1 MFPDGGTNGNS
12 AFSGCTKLTSVTI
25 PDGVTSIG
33 DAAFQTCLSLKT
45 ITIPGSVT
53 SIGSSAFNSCSA
65 LTSVVIG
72 KGVTFIDEMA
82 FQNCSALTSMIVES
96 GNTVYDSRNNCNA
109 IIKKSTNTLLY
120 GCQNTVIPDDVK
132 SIGVKAF
139 AGCSGLTSITIPKG
153 VTSIGA
159 FAFMSC
165 SGLASMVV
173 ERGNTVYD
181 SRNNC
186 NAIIQTATNTL
197 LFGCQSTVVPDGATT
212 IGNSAFYGCSGL
224 TSIAIP
230 DGVTSIS
237 NSAFYGCSGL
247 TSITLPRSLTFI
259 DSYAFYACS
268 SLASVTIPDGVTSI
282 GSYAFCACTS
292 LTSIAIPEGVTSIN
306 GGTFSICTSL
316 ANVTIPS
323 SVTNID
329 GWAFNQCYDLT
340 HVYCYAESIPTTGGN
355 VFNDVSLSSATLHVP
370 ASALDNYS
378 VTAPWKDFGKKLAI
392 EGKEIATGMVD
403 IVTVPVSVKSCGGV
417 IRVEGV
423 ENNTDVK
430 VYTVDGTF
438 VGSETAVDN
447 TATVSIP
454 LTTGTVVVKTG
465 KKTVKIVVK

>member
-212 IGNSAFYGCSGL
+212 IG
-224 TSIAIP
+224 
-230 DGVTSIS
+230 